1 MEKMERIKFQG
12 MVDAG
17 KKRQL
22 EIEFYKCK
30 EPTIHTWNDV
40 VDFCMEKGLEALSK
54 LNESEAGLYAAKIYA
69 LKRQMLADEAL
80 KRAEYEVQGYVPRDF
95 GKDATVSPIR
105 KVDEG

>member
-22 EIEFYKCK
+22 EIEFHKSK
-30 EPTIHTWNDV
+30 EPTLQTWNDV
-40 VDFCMEKGLEALSK
+40 VDFCMEKGLEALAK
-54 LNESEAGLYAAKIYA
+54 MNQSEAGLYAAKIYG
-69 LKRQMLADEAL
+69 LKRQMVAEEAL
-80 KRAEYEVQGYVPRDF
+80 RRAEYEVQGYVPRDF
-95 GKDATVSPIR
+95 NKDATVSPIR

>member
-22 EIEFYKCK
+22 EIEFHKSK
-30 EPTIHTWNDV
+30 EPTLQTWNDV
-40 VDFCMEKGLEALSK
+40 VDFCMEKGLEVLSK
-54 LNESEAGLYAAKIYA
+54 MNESEEGLYAAKMYA

-80 KRAEYEVQGYVPRDF
+80 RRVEYEVQGYVPRDF
-95 GKDATVSPIR
+95 SANATVSPIR
-105 KVDEG
+105 KVEES